1 LGRLKTLDDWLIWQ
15 ENLHESVIDLGLER
29 IEVVYNKLFPN
40 GVPFHVITVGGTNG
54 KGSTIAFIDNV
65 YSQSKHKV
73 GCFTS
78 PHLINYNER
87 FAIDDKLAS
96 DGMIIDA
103 FEKIEACRGGVSLS
117 YFEFSTLAAL
127 QIFADADIDIAILE
141 VGLGGRLDSVN
152 VVDNDICVI
161 TNIAIDHTDY
171 LGDTRELI
179 GHEKAGI
186 MRTDKLCIC
195 GDESPPNTLV
205 NYARKINALLEFI
218 NEPYTG
224 KIGLEGEHQKYNAAV
239 ALRVIETLQS
249 QFPVSSNLIESGFE
263 QATVVARFQKMMVS
277 DKQVILDVAHN
288 SAAVEKLV
296 NTLQTSD
303 DKTVAIFSAL
313 ADKQVILDVAHNS
326 AAVEKLVNTL
336 QTSDDKTVAIFSA
349 LADKNIDDMISLA
362 KDSFTHWFLV
372 PLDVERAIQIEL
384 LHGKFDASLT
394 TTVCQNMNSAIDS
407 ALALVDAERIVIFGS
422 FHTITDATLILR
434 EN

>member
-1 LGRLKTLDDWLIWQ
+1 MGRLKTLDDWLSWQ
-15 ENLHESVIDLGLER
+15 ESLHASVIDLGLER
-29 IEVVYNKLFPN
+29 IEIVYKKLFPN

-54 KGSTIAFIDNV
+54 KGSTIAFIDGV
-65 YSQSKHKV
+65 YSQSEYKV
-73 GCFTS
+73 GRFTS
-78 PHLINYNER
+78 PHLIDYNER
-87 FAIDDKLAS
+87 FAIDGKLAS
-96 DGMIIDA
+96 DEMIINA
-103 FEKIEACRGGVSLS
+103 FEKIEAIRGDVSLT

-127 QIFADADIDIAILE
+127 QLFAAADIDIAILE

-179 GHEKAGI
+179 GREKAGI
-186 MRTDKLCIC
+186 MRTGKLCIC
-195 GDESPPNTLV
+195 GDENPPKSLV

-218 NEPYTG
+218 NKPYAG
-224 KIGLEGEHQKYNAAV
+224 KIGLEGEHQKHNAGV
-239 ALRVIETLQS
+239 ALGVIETLHS
-249 QFPVSSNLIESGFE
+249 RFPVSSNLIESGFE
-263 QATVVARFQKMMVS
+263 KARVVARFQKMTVS
-277 DKQVILDVAHN
+277 GKQVILDVAHN

-303 DKTVAIFSAL
+303 A
-313 ADKQVILDVAHNS
+313 
-326 AAVEKLVNTL
+326 
-336 QTSDDKTVAIFSA
+336 KTVAIFSA
-349 LADKNIDDMISLA
+349 LADKNIDDMINLA
-362 KDSFTHWFLV
+362 KDTFTHWFLV

-384 LHGKFDASLT
+384 LHGKFNASLT
-394 TTVCQNMNSAIDS
+394 TTVCQDMSSAINN